1 MTSGENQELKIKKSK
16 YILFLRFIIEFS
28 RIIIIIITIIIII
41 VVVVV
46 VVVIA
51 IVVVAVAIAIVEN
64 LIIHILLRL
73 PGH

>member
-46 VVVIA
+46 VVVIIYFLLNEQGYVQYLLC
-51 IVVVAVAIAIVEN
+51 IV
-64 LIIHILLRL
+64 
-73 PGH
+73 